1 MIKAKANVMVMHV
14 GKKSDICPQ
23 LQVHGTAMKKITHD
37 TYLGDIISSDGT
49 NDLNILSRVSKAHGK
64 ITEIMNMLD
73 RVTLGSHYFK
83 IAIMLRESLFLNSIL
98 TNAEAWY
105 GLSNKQVDQLEFVDS
120 ILLRNFLD
128 TPVSSPVEALYLEL
142 GIFRIGTLIKAR
154 RINFLHTLLATSE
167 DEMTYRV
174 LLAQWNHPVKQDW
187 TEQVRED
194 LLDFGI
200 EPSLDSL
207 KKKSSNAFKKFVK
220 VKASEYEFRK
230 LMELKQKHST
240 VG

>member
-1 MIKAKANVMVMHV
+1 
-14 GKKSDICPQ
+14 
-23 LQVHGTAMKKITHD
+23 
-37 TYLGDIISSDGT
+37 
-49 NDLNILSRVSKAHGK
+49 
-64 ITEIMNMLD
+64 
-73 RVTLGSHYFK
+73 
-83 IAIMLRESLFLNSIL
+83 
-98 TNAEAWY
+98 
-105 GLSNKQVDQLEFVDS
+105 
-120 ILLRNFLD
+120 
-128 TPVSSPVEALYLEL
+128 
-142 GIFRIGTLIKAR
+142 
-154 RINFLHTLLATSE
+154 
-167 DEMTYRV
+167 MTYKV
-174 LLAQWNHPVKQDW
+174 LLAQWTPPVKQDW